1 MSKSTSTSNKK
12 KKKIELNGRS
22 YRTGDLY
29 DSWNIH
35 QQRHFD
41 GTGIDV
47 NEPIPQDNGVPL
59 PSLADQWRED
69 YKRRFKNAKST
80 GSR

>member
-12 KKKIELNGRS
+12 KKIELNGRH
-22 YRTGDLY
+22 YRYGDLY

-41 GTGIDV
+41 GTDIDV
-47 NEPIPQDNGVPL
+47 NDPIKQAKGEPL
-59 PSLADQWRED
+59 PSLAEQWKED
-69 YKRRFKNAKST
+69 YRKRFVNGKST
-80 GSR
+80 GNR

>member
-12 KKKIELNGRS
+12 KKVELNGRH
-22 YRTGDLY
+22 YRYGDLY

-41 GTGIDV
+41 GTGVDV
-47 NEPIPQDNGVPL
+47 NEPIQQEKGEPL
-59 PSLADQWRED
+59 PSLAEQWKED
-69 YKRRFKNAKST
+69 YRKRMKHGKST

>member
-12 KKKIELNGRS
+12 SKKIELNGKS

-29 DSWNIH
+29 DSWNVH
-35 QQRHFD
+35 QQAHYD
-41 GTGIDV
+41 GTGPSVYD
-47 NEPIPQDNGVPL
+47 PIPQDDGPPL
-59 PSLADQWRED
+59 PSLSDQWKED
-69 YKRRFKNAKST
+69 YKRRMKNVKST